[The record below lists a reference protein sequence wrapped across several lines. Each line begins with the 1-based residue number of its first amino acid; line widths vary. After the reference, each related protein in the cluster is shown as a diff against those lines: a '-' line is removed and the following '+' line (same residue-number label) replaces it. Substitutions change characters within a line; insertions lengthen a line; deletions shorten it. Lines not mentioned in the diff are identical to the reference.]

1 MNVSTS
7 ASLVYNMEKYLYLK
21 INLELILILRL
32 GRISCE
38 HLIIGDALKMHA
50 SNPGATFQV
59 ASQFN
64 CLEFTSFHQQPE
76 NGVGIYEYDG
86 TVNVHRIPYI
96 HIHIYMHT

>member
-7 ASLVYNMEKYLYLK
+7 ASLVYYIRNMEKYLYLK

-50 SNPGATFQV
+50 SNPGATFQA

-86 TVNVHRIPYI
+86 SK
-96 HIHIYMHT
+96 